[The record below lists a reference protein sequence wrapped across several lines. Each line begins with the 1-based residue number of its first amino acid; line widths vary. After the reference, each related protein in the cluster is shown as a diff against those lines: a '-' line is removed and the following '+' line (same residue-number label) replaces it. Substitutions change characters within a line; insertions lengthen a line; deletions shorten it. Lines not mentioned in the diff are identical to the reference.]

1 MAIPS
6 LKAASLLLSLLLLYT
21 FSINPLVQ
29 AQLDG
34 TGFQLV
40 TTDALQWQS
49 AAASVY
55 GEPDLDDEE
64 QGIDGGVERRSL
76 YWSNKPYYISYGAL
90 SANRIPCPARSGSF
104 NGTGTVVVP
113 VELLKL
119 APLPYNGT
127 LVPIT
132 DMATER

>member
-29 AQLDG
+29 AQPDG

-55 GEPDLDDEE
+55 GDPDLDEEE

-76 YWSNKPYYISYGAL
+76 YWSQKRYYISYGAL
-90 SANRIPCPARSGSF
+90 SANRIPCPARSGRSYY
-104 NGTGTVVVP
+104 NHNCYVHNDP
-113 VELLKL
+113 
-119 APLPYNGT
+119 ANPYTRGCST
-127 LVPIT
+127 IT
-132 DMATER
+132 RCRR